1 MKLLNYKQFI
11 IETNLMTAV
20 SKGSQVD
27 RIEFEP
33 IDRDAFIDQDVNKYV
48 VNGKDKEGKTIHNM
62 IGTEKDPITP
72 TTTTISTYLRSSYR
86 HFL

>member
-1 MKLLNYKQFI
+1 MKLLNYKQFVN
-11 IETNLMTAV
+11 ETNLMTAV
-20 SKGSQVD
+20 SRGSQVA

-33 IDRDAFIDQDVNKYV
+33 IDRDDFISQDINNYV

-72 TTTTISTYLRSSYR
+72 TTTQISTY
-86 HFL
+86 

>member
-11 IETNLMTAV
+11 IETNLMMAV

-33 IDRDAFIDQDVNKYV
+33 IDRDAFVDQDVNKYK
-48 VNGKDKEGKTIHNM
+48 VNGVDKEGKTIHNL
-62 IGTEKDPITP
+62 IGTVKDPITP
-72 TTTTISTYLRSSYR
+72 DTTQISTY
-86 HFL
+86 